1 MEKEIHGEYT
11 YSTVER
17 QFEDEK
23 EYDKFCSEVWQL
35 PNLGDVYMA
44 SIPVDHPSA
53 KEPFG

>member
-1 MEKEIHGEYT
+1 VEEDDT
-11 YSTVER
+11 LTTVER

-23 EYDKFCSEVWQL
+23 EYDKLCSEVWRM